1 METQDIQCVRLG
13 GLTEEEGR
21 ELVSEYL
28 EEFHKKLTVKQL
40 ELLIRFVLYI
50 FSNLYCYLPLVIVLK
65 KRWKFDDARALT
77 SILSFLQKI
86 VSFLSKAREFQTSHQ
101 LKDDSP
107 LYLTAATEA
116 IRRFGV
122 WEEAD
127 TYIDELPDSVSA
139 LCVRLLDEWSTD
151 YDDGFVR
158 DVVCLILLSR
168 GGLLENQVHIF
179 DFTFILDKKNSGNI

>member
-65 KRWKFDDARALT
+65 KR
-77 SILSFLQKI
+77 
-86 VSFLSKAREFQTSHQ
+86 
-101 LKDDSP
+101 
-107 LYLTAATEA
+107 
-116 IRRFGV
+116 
-122 WEEAD
+122 
-127 TYIDELPDSVSA
+127 
-139 LCVRLLDEWSTD
+139 
-151 YDDGFVR
+151 
-158 DVVCLILLSR
+158 
-168 GGLLENQVHIF
+168 
-179 DFTFILDKKNSGNI
+179 